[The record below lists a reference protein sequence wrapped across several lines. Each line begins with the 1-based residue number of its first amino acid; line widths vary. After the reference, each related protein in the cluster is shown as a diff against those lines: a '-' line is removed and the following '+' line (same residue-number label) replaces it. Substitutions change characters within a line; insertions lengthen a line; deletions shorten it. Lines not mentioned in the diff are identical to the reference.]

1 MRGWRDWSETAK
13 RHHSGLGLAGLGLA
27 GLGLVLLSTCAL
39 CLTVALVLLVSCRH
53 APSAPAQTSES
64 PHNAPVAP
72 RATPTATPQASVSYR
87 AQPIESAK
95 SLAQLK
101 AELGEDSLTLVL
113 KVNRLDLKHVR
124 QGEALMIPDTTND
137 PLAVAPFPLELE
149 SARSIPKLLLV
160 SRRVQA
166 FGAYESGKL
175 ARWGPTST
183 GKKATPTPAGLYHT
197 NWKAKQTV
205 STVSDE
211 WVLPWYFNLDNFEGI
226 SLHQY
231 ELPGYPASHSCVRL
245 LEVDAAW
252 IYNWADQWILSPDG
266 HTRLAYGTPVVIF
279 GDYSYG
285 RPPPWKQLLDDP
297 HAASASAQEA
307 EEALGKHLLVIQER
321 MRERAALLAA
331 RVQES
336 P

>member
-1 MRGWRDWSETAK
+1 MRGWRGWSETAK
-13 RHHSGLGLAGLGLA
+13 LAHSDLAGSA
-27 GLGLVLLSTCAL
+27 ARSFCAL
-39 CLTVALVLLVSCRH
+39 CLTLALALLIGCRKD
-53 APSAPAQTSES
+53 PSTPAQTSETPS
-64 PHNAPVAP
+64 TA
-72 RATPTATPQASVSYR
+72 RATPTPTATPSPSISYH

-101 AELGEDSLTLVL
+101 AELGEDGLLLAL

-124 QGEALMIPDTTND
+124 HGEDLIIPDTTNN
-137 PLAVAPFPLELE
+137 PLAVAPFPVELE

-166 FGAYESGKL
+166 FGAYELGKL
-175 ARWGPTST
+175 VHWGPTST

-211 WVLPWYFNLDNFEGI
+211 WVLPWYFNLDNFEGV

-266 HTRLAYGTPVVIF
+266 HKRLADGTPVVIF

-285 RPPPWKQLLDDP
+285 KTPPWKQLLDDP
-297 HAASASAQEA
+297 HAASVTVGEV
-307 EEALGKHLLVIQER
+307 EEALLKHLTTIQER
-321 MRERAALLAA
+321 VRERAAVLETRA
-331 RVQES
+331 QES
-336 P
+336 PSRDLNL

>member
-1 MRGWRDWSETAK
+1 MWRGSMRGWRAWSERAK
-13 RHHSGLGLAGLGLA
+13 THHANLTGCAA
-27 GLGLVLLSTCAL
+27 RAL
-39 CLTVALVLLVSCRH
+39 CLLLILTLLVSCRKD
-53 APSAPAQTSES
+53 PSAPAQTSNS
-64 PHNAPVAP
+64 PNIV
-72 RATPTATPQASVSYR
+72 RATPTPTATMKPSVGYH
-87 AQPIESAK
+87 AQPIENAK

-101 AELGEDSLTLVL
+101 AELGEEGLTLAL
-113 KVNRLDLKHVR
+113 KLNRLDLKHVR
-124 QGEALMIPDTTND
+124 LGEALIIPDTAND
-137 PLAVAPFPLELE
+137 PLAVSPFPLELE

-166 FGAYESGKL
+166 FGAYERGKL
-175 ARWGPTST
+175 VRWGPTST

-211 WVLPWYFNLDNFEGI
+211 WILPWYFNLDNFEGI

-252 IYNWADQWILSPDG
+252 IYNWAEQWILSPDG
-266 HTRLAYGTPVVIF
+266 HKRLAYGTPVVIF

-285 RPPPWKQLLDDP
+285 QTPPWKQLPDDP
-297 HAASASAQEA
+297 HAANVTVSEVEA
-307 EEALGKHLLVIQER
+307 ELLKHLTTIQER
-321 MRERAALLAA
+321 VQERAAVLEA
-331 RVQES
+331 RAQES
-336 P
+336 PSRDLNL